1 MRGEIFET
9 FLEALCAAV
18 LAQVEIEKVPEY
30 SGTQFQALVL
40 KTAKAICEPYG
51 FSPEQISGTGLG
63 DFPDI
68 VVAETFGIEV
78 KVTKDDNWISL
89 GNSINESRRVQ
100 TVEDV
105 FLLFGKMGGVR
116 EVRHRKYEE
125 ALSAIKST
133 HFPRYVV
140 DMNLPDGESI
150 FARLGISY
158 EEFLELEGIERIRKL
173 KRYLRNVLPQG
184 EVLWW
189 MDSETLPSPGQLS
202 DGILRNLNRLSIDE
216 KARFRRLCMLLTPQI
231 FGSASSKYND
241 AAIVLAKEFQAVTGN
256 LRDFFSAGG
265 RGEIVLLDGEK
276 IEVPRTIYLL
286 CAEAH
291 QIASLLK
298 AIEADTIIDYW
309 GVDPGKNNRV
319 ATFAAYLD
327 EYSTFLHKEMTLGDL
342 FLSQLDNQ
350 QKTSR

>member
-1 MRGEIFET
+1 
-9 FLEALCAAV
+9 
-18 LAQVEIEKVPEY
+18 
-30 SGTQFQALVL
+30 
-40 KTAKAICEPYG
+40 
-51 FSPEQISGTGLG
+51 
-63 DFPDI
+63 
-68 VVAETFGIEV
+68 
-78 KVTKDDNWISL
+78 
-89 GNSINESRRVQ
+89 
-100 TVEDV
+100 
-105 FLLFGKMGGVR
+105 MGGVR

-140 DMNLPDGESI
+140 DMALPDGESI

-158 EEFLELEGIERIRKL
+158 EEFLELEGLERIRKL
-173 KRYLRNVLPQG
+173 KRYLRNVLPEG

-216 KARFRRLCMLLTPQI
+216 KARFRRLCIVLTPQI
-231 FGSASSKYND
+231 FSSAASKYND

-265 RGEIVLLDGEK
+265 RGEIVLPGGEK

-291 QIASLLK
+291 QIARVL
-298 AIEADTIIDYW
+298 ATIEADTIIDYW
-309 GVDPGKNNRV
+309 GIDPGQHNRV
-319 ATFAAYLD
+319 EAFAAYLD

-350 QKTSR
+350 PETSS

>member
-1 MRGEIFET
+1 MKNEGVFFEA
-9 FLEALCAAV
+9 FLSALDEAV
-18 LAQVEIEKVPEY
+18 LAQVKLDQIAEY

-40 KTAKAICEPYG
+40 KIAKETCKPFG
-51 FSPEQISGTGLG
+51 FAPEQIYGTGVG

-68 VVAETFGIEV
+68 VVAEKYGIEV
-78 KVTKDDNWISL
+78 KVTKDDNWVSL

-100 TVEDV
+100 SVEDV
-105 FLLFGKMGGVR
+105 YLLFGKMGGER

-150 FARLGISY
+150 FSRLGISY

-173 KRYLRNVLPQG
+173 KRFLRNILPEG

-189 MDSETLPSPGQLS
+189 MDSDTLPSPGQLS

-216 KARFRRLCMLLTPQI
+216 KARFRRLCMLLTPQL
-231 FGSASSKYND
+231 FGSAASKYND

-265 RGEIVLLDGEK
+265 RGEIVLPDGEK
-276 IEVPRTIYLL
+276 INVPRTIYLL

-291 QIASLLK
+291 QIANLLK
-298 AIEADTIIDYW
+298 AIEAETIIDYW
-309 GVDPGKNNRV
+309 GVDPGEKNRV
-319 ATFAAYLD
+319 TTFAAYLD

-342 FLSQLDNQ
+342 FLSRLDN
-350 QKTSR
+350 